1 LGLYLIR
8 QWSTNNASSSILD
21 VRKKAR
27 EVVAE
32 SASTVEVTATDLRIG
47 DVVKG
52 IDGRYYAVNTLP
64 EPSPHQQ
71 EYAVPHI
78 TFLVTE
84 VNEDRTPIA
93 NSEGEK
99 RTIHEEDAVLDVL
112 TPRP

>member
-1 LGLYLIR
+1 MVHKQRHLIYSR
-8 QWSTNNASSSILD
+8 Y
-21 VRKKAR
+21 KAR
-27 EVVAE
+27 EAVAE

-47 DVVKG
+47 DVVKA

-64 EPSPHQQ
+64 EPSLHQE

-84 VNEDRTPIA
+84 VNEDRTPKA
-93 NSEGEK
+93 NGEGEK
-99 RTIHEEDAVLDVL
+99 RTIHEEEAVIDVL